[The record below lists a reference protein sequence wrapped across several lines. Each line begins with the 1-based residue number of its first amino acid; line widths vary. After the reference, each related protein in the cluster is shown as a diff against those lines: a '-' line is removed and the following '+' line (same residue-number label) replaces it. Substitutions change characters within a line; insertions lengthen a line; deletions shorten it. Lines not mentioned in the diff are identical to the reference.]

1 MEEKELEQVSK
12 FNNSEKEVAKF
23 RQEVPIEV
31 LENKRLRRAF
41 GIRIP
46 PRKLFPKIAE
56 NAAASLWKHSARQV
70 ERHIARR
77 NIPLLAKWLAKRLVL
92 FHSKV
97 A

>member
-1 MEEKELEQVSK
+1 MEEKELEQVSE

-46 PRKLFPKIAE
+46 PRKLFPKIG
-56 NAAASLWKHSARQV
+56 
-70 ERHIARR
+70 R
-77 NIPLLAKWLAKRLVL
+77 NELCPCNSGKKFKKCCIEDYDREYLYKQD
-92 FHSKV
+92 
-97 A
+97 